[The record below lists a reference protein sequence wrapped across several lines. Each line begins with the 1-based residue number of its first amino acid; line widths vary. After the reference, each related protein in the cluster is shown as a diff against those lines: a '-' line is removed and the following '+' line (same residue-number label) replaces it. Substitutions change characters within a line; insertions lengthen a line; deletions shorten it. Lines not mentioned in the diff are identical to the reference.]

1 MSAAL
6 RKMAEW
12 SRRPKNFGRLLMLPL
27 NTVLN
32 FVLMIPF
39 GIMIFLSFTTW
50 HPLAGVE
57 WWQAPITGIQSFA
70 KAFADA
76 RFQWA
81 LIRTVIFVAAV
92 VPIEFLLGLGITIL
106 FLGDFRG
113 KKILTSIVLYPM
125 MVPWVVVGLSF
136 FLMFQDF
143 GPVNMILLNAIFGE
157 ETMISWFLDPTLAF
171 LTIMLADIWQ
181 WTPLMFLI
189 VYSGLVAVPTRLIEA
204 AKVLGA
210 SSMQTLRR
218 VQLPLIKPLITV
230 ALIIRGLEAFKVFDT
245 VFIMTGGGGPGTA
258 TETIS
263 AYIYKLAI
271 LYNNQSYA
279 AAVSLILLVALALAT
294 RLAIKPLAVKPE

>member
-1 MSAAL
+1 MSTAL
-6 RKMAEW
+6 RKIAEW
-12 SRRPKNFGRLLMLPL
+12 SRRPKNFGKLLMLPL
-27 NTVLN
+27 NIVLN

-39 GIMIFLSFTTW
+39 GIMIFLSFTKW

-57 WWQAPITGIQSFA
+57 WWQAPIAGLPNFA
-70 KAFADA
+70 KALADA

-92 VPIEFLLGLGITIL
+92 VPIEFLLGLGITLL
-106 FLGDFRG
+106 FLGEFRG
-113 KKILTSIVLYPM
+113 KKIFTSIALYPM

-143 GPVNMILLNAIFGE
+143 GPVNLILLKAIFGE
-157 ETMISWFLDPTLAF
+157 ERIISWFLDPTLAF

-210 SSMQTLRR
+210 SSMQILRR
-218 VQLPLIKPLITV
+218 IQLPLIKPLITI

-245 VFIMTGGGGPGTA
+245 IFIMTGAGGPGTA

-271 LYNNQSYA
+271 QYNNLSYA
-279 AAVSLILLVALALAT
+279 SAVSLILLVALALVT
-294 RLAIKPLAVKPE
+294 RVAIRPLVVKPE